1 MSSWVGFTDRL
12 RRHGRTQ
19 DKTTRGYCDTAAQ
32 RIEDLEDKLSDR
44 ERRLDN
50 ILKRLRANKEDPY
63 SGGWYDDCQAI
74 LRENGQ

>member
-32 RIEDLEDKLSDR
+32 RIEDLEDKMASV
-44 ERRLDN
+44 RRVALTASGMNVALYTRDILD
-50 ILKRLRANKEDPY
+50 IVGKK
-63 SGGWYDDCQAI
+63 
-74 LRENGQ
+74 